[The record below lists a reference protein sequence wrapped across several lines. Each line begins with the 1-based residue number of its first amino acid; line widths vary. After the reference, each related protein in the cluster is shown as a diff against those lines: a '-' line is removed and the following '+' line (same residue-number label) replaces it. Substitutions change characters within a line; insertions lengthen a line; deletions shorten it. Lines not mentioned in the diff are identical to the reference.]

1 MTLFSLKHLVK
12 WFILPLFELSCLS
25 SGSLRK
31 ELWVDNSIEHYKA
44 CLATWGFS
52 HKYDIVFIETFSQ
65 VVHLTTIWIIFS
77 LDAMHGWSFCQ
88 LDVKNAFMYGFF
100 YIEKVYMEQ
109 PARYIDL

>member
-1 MTLFSLKHLVK
+1 L
-12 WFILPLFELSCLS
+12 
-25 SGSLRK
+25 
-31 ELWVDNSIEHYKA
+31 
-44 CLATWGFS
+44 
-52 HKYDIVFIETFSQ
+52 
-65 VVHLTTIWIIFS
+65 S